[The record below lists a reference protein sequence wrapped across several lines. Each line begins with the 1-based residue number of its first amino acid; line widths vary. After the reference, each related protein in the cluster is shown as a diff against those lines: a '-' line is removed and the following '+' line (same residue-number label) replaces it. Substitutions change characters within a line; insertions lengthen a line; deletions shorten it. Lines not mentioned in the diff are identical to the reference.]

1 MAKKAWMMIGRY
13 DAETTTYS
21 ATAGSGVSNPFMPP
35 FNGRLIG
42 LRGVPGGG
50 PATSLV
56 NSVQFKLTS
65 TTFLPNAIEA
75 GVLGN
80 GIQTAPAFKPAPI
93 DWACDQE
100 VRSGIGI
107 NIEAR
112 NLDADTPV
120 TVDVQLWGCFEV
132 YEK

>member
-1 MAKKAWMMIGRY
+1 MATLWRMVARY

-21 ATAGSGVSNPFMPP
+21 ACAGAGGASPYTPE
-35 FNGRLIG
+35 FNGTLIG

-50 PATSLV
+50 AATSLV
-56 NSVQFKLTS
+56 NSVQFKLSCTS
-65 TTFLPNAIEA
+65 FNPNVIEA

-93 DWACDQE
+93 DWPVNQPVQAG
-100 VRSGIGI
+100 VPIT
-107 NIEAR
+107 IEGR

-120 TVDVQLWGCFEV
+120 TVDVQLWGCFETGGR
-132 YEK
+132 